1 MENLLIDFDTII
13 VGASNAGLSAAL
25 TLGRSRRRVLVLDGG
40 APRNAPAA
48 HAHNFFT
55 RDGTPPAEL
64 LRLGREQLQPYHSVE
79 IRTVLAQ
86 TARAVPGGFALELAD
101 GTAVTARTLLLAT
114 GMTDVLPAI
123 PGLRELWGRGVYH
136 CPYCHGW
143 EIRDQPLALY
153 GRGALG
159 FHLAVLLHH
168 WAPGPV
174 LCTDGP
180 AELDAAQL
188 ATLGQLGIRVLET
201 PVAALESAPAGGLTV
216 AFADEHRLA
225 VAAVFARVP
234 QQQRTDLAA
243 QLGCA
248 FTDDGVYVQTNG
260 MGLTS
265 VPGVYAA
272 GDLTSPFQQVVA
284 AAAAGAGAAAMLN
297 NTLIFQ
303 DHAPAL

>member
-1 MENLLIDFDTII
+1 MDFDTLI

-40 APRNAPAA
+40 PPRNAPAA

-64 LRLGREQLQPYHSVE
+64 LRLGREQLQPYDGVE
-79 IRTVLAQ
+79 IRAALAQ

-101 GTAVTARTLLLAT
+101 GSVVTARTLLLAT
-114 GMTDVLPAI
+114 GVTDVLPAI
-123 PGLRELWGRGVYH
+123 PGFRELWGRGVYH

-153 GRGALG
+153 GRGAPG

-168 WAPGPV
+168 WSPKPV

-188 ATLGQLGIRVLET
+188 ATLAQLGIRVLET
-201 PVAALESAPAGGLTV
+201 PVAALEPAPAGGLVV
-216 AFADEHRLA
+216 AFADDSRLA
-225 VAAVFARVP
+225 VAAMFARVP

-248 FTDDGVYVQTNG
+248 FTDDGIYVKTDG
-260 MGLTS
+260 LGLTS

-284 AAAAGAGAAAMLN
+284 ASAAGTAAAAMLN

-303 DHAPAL
+303 DYAPLT